1 MSGTHVGTRGG
12 ERALIEW
19 AGAAVAVAVG
29 GVAFTDLCAHSEE
42 VCVTVFCIAAEASGA
57 VNAALDANA

>member
-1 MSGTHVGTRGG
+1 MLGPEA
-12 ERALIEW
+12 ERALVEW
-19 AGAAVAVAVG
+19 AVVVGWG

-42 VCVTVFCIAAEASGA
+42 VCVTVFCISAEESGA